1 MTPLKKPVGRR
12 SEELYRDRSQY
23 RRIVVT
29 LYPGG
34 FIGLGLEK
42 CRREKTLSI
51 RAAYETAAQT
61 RVMREPA
68 QHRGAKR
75 CLARRGRL

>member
-1 MTPLKKPVGRR
+1 VGWR

-29 LYPGG
+29 LYPVG
-34 FIGLGLEK
+34 FIGLRLARGL
-42 CRREKTLSI
+42 KT
-51 RAAYETAAQT
+51 AVQT
-61 RVMREPA
+61 RVIRERA
-68 QHRGAKR
+68 QRRGAKP